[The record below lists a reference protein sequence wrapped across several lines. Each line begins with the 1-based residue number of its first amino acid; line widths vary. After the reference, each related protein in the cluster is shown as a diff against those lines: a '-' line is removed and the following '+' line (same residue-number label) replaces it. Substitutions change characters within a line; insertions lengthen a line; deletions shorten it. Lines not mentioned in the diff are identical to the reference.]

1 MYQSLPDSDTPQ
13 SIIIDLKTKGPFT
26 WKEDDPSAGIIL
38 ALGSSERGMFSAF
51 SLHVKGCIWPQC

>member
-1 MYQSLPDSDTPQ
+1 MAKGELPK
-13 SIIIDLKTKGPFT
+13 IKGPFT